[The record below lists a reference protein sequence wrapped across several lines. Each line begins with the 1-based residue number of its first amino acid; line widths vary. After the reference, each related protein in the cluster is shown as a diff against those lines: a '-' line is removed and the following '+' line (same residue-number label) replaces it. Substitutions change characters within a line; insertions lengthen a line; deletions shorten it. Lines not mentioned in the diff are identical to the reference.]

1 MGEDIFLEDNGADEE
16 LEDDEEW
23 DEADLKLPGFAD
35 EEVDSEPAIVL
46 VQNGQN
52 LRSPICC
59 IMGHVDAGKTNFLGC
74 ISGTHG
80 EAGIGATYLPAENI
94 RERTKADAKLNV
106 PGFLVIDISGHDSF
120 TNTRRTYVPCK
131 EIKAAQC
138 IKIAAQGLEHAIAG
152 ASLYVVRPN
161 DDIEVIKK
169 SAMEYVDSV
178 MSRIDK
184 SGEWVYV
191 QASTIWSVEA
201 LLDFLKTPKV
211 NIPVSRISIGAVQK
225 MDVMKVSARKKEYA
239 TILAYDVEITPELA
253 QQFGVKIFT
262 SNIIEHLFDQF
273 KAHMDN
279 FKAERK
285 RQAPQAAVFPCVL
298 KIMPN
303 RTFNTKDPIVLSV
316 HVVEGIARIGTPIC
330 VPGKEF
336 VEIGSIVYIQ
346 DDDHRV
352 VDYAK
357 KGERVTINIL
367 GRKAFIIAA
376 PAKEAKTGFI
386 AGHLH
391 LGDCDFKAQCHF
403 ENDFYFFQQHV
414 FVVECKHEK
423 FDE

>member
-1 MGEDIFLEDNGADEE
+1 
-16 LEDDEEW
+16 
-23 DEADLKLPGFAD
+23 
-35 EEVDSEPAIVL
+35 
-46 VQNGQN
+46 
-52 LRSPICC
+52 
-59 IMGHVDAGKTNFLGC
+59 MGHVDAGKTNFLGC

-120 TNTRRTYVPCK
+120 TNTRGPVVTSIRALLTPHPMRELEEKLRTYVPCK

-367 GRKAFIIAA
+367 GR
-376 PAKEAKTGFI
+376 
-386 AGHLH
+386 
-391 LGDCDFKAQCHF
+391 
-403 ENDFYFFQQHV
+403 
-414 FVVECKHEK
+414 FVHKMLFTFSLSILEQTNHNQRRHSPPQTLADSRSLSTVSTSAHNS
-423 FDE
+423 DTV